1 MRALYRVF
9 CKQLAKNQIIKNSLK
24 IHFLQNVQD
33 NPNDVHSIARTPL
46 QSAFGV
52 NRYDITRFQGQ
63 GNANFTNK
71 LCRNFYHQNKK
82 ISHISHTRTSN
93 QISPATMEK

>member
-1 MRALYRVF
+1 MQNVQDNPNDVHSIARTPLQSAFGVNRYDVTRF
-9 CKQLAKNQIIKNSLK
+9 QGNQIIKNSLK

-52 NRYDITRFQGQ
+52 NRYDVTRFQGQ
-63 GNANFTNK
+63 ENANFTNR
-71 LCRNFYHQNKK
+71 LCRNFYRQK
-82 ISHISHTRTSN
+82 
-93 QISPATMEK
+93 